1 MAVLERIMNLLT
13 SQKGGAIIEFKL
25 KQDARVILYE
35 DALDLFRK
43 LMKRTD
49 SKLLFNSVVAY
60 GVNHKTIDKCKKIF
74 LTLQWI
80 V

>member
-1 MAVLERIMNLLT
+1 MNSL
-13 SQKGGAIIEFKL
+13 
-25 KQDARVILYE
+25 VILAINYI
-35 DALDLFRK
+35 AN
-43 LMKRTD
+43 